1 MRRVLVISLDVFGK
15 FTDSILSCVEGEI
28 LLSELRKGLG
38 GLEKN
43 TRYFKGEKRKKIRKK
58 GTRKLLK
65 RCEIDRL
72 TVVKSW
78 KKRGN
83 MYLGLITSYAWLW
96 EVKMCTLIN
105 DRDYVRRRYEVSSNE
120 YGRRMTAKDIM
131 SNWPEI

>member
-1 MRRVLVISLDVFGK
+1 MFGK
-15 FTDSILSCVEGEI
+15 FADLILSCVEGEI
-28 LLSELRKGLG
+28 LLSELIIGLG

-43 TRYFKGEKRKKIRKK
+43 TRYFKGERKKKIRKK

-96 EVKMCTLIN
+96 NVKICALIN
-105 DRDYVRRRYEVSSNE
+105 DRDYVSRRYKVRSNE
-120 YGRRMTAKDIM
+120 YERRMKAKDIM
-131 SNWPEI
+131 SN